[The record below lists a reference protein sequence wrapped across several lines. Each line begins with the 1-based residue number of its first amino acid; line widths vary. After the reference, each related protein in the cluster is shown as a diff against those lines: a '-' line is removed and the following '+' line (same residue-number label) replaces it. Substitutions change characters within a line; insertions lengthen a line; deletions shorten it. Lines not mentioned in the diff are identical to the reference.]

1 MTILAT
7 YRSNTPKSAAAQR
20 RAQASVVGGNSR
32 GAAYHRPYPVTLAR
46 AEGGAVVDVDGREY
60 LDLINNFTSLVHGHA
75 YPPILRAVSR
85 QIAQGTAWVANNEWQ
100 IELAETLIDR
110 VPSFESVRFT
120 NSGTEAGMLALQIA
134 RTITGRTK
142 VLMARY
148 GYHGSLEEFEVG
160 SAPALYPDR
169 AKDRTLLG
177 TYNDAESFEAV
188 LAEYGHDI
196 AAVVLEPVMG
206 AGGVISATPE
216 FLTRVRDA
224 AHAAGALLIFDE
236 VIAFRLATG
245 GTQSLLGIEP
255 DLTMLGKLIGGGF
268 PVGGVGGKRE
278 YLEIF
283 DPENPRGMHS
293 GTYNG
298 NPVTMTAGLVSVRE
312 LTAERIRRMDELGE
326 RLAASLERSAGQHG
340 LPLSLNRRG
349 SLLQVF
355 FSDETR
361 ASSTQRAT
369 ATREEGLDRMSA
381 FHLAALNHGLMF
393 ASRGMICLSTV
404 MDESLIDEAAQRA
417 DAAMEDVARELG

>member
-1 MTILAT
+1 MSILAT
-7 YRSNTPKSAAAQR
+7 YESNTPGSAAAQR

-32 GAAYHRPYPVTLAR
+32 GAAYHRPYPLTLVR
-46 AEGGAVVDVDGREY
+46 AEGAKVVDIDGREY
-60 LDLINNFTSLVHGHA
+60 LDFINNFTSLVHGHA
-75 YPPILRAVSR
+75 YPPILQAVSR
-85 QIAQGTAWVANNEWQ
+85 QIAGGTAWVANNEWQ
-100 IELAETLIDR
+100 IELAETLIER
-110 VPSFESVRFT
+110 VASFESVRFT
-120 NSGTEAGMLALQIA
+120 NSGSEAGMLALQIA

-142 VLMARY
+142 VLMARH

-177 TYNDAESFEAV
+177 TYNDAESFETI
-188 LAEYGHDI
+188 LAEQGDEI

-206 AGGVISATPE
+206 AGGVIRGTPD
-216 FLTRVRDA
+216 FLRRVRDA
-224 AHAAGALLIFDE
+224 AHAAGALLVLDE

-245 GTQSLLGIEP
+245 GTQALVGIEP

-278 YLEIF
+278 YLDIF

-312 LTAERIRRMDELGE
+312 LTAERIARMEELGE

-340 LPLSLNRRG
+340 LPLALNRCG
-349 SLLQVF
+349 SLLQVYF
-355 FSDETR
+355 PDDS
-361 ASSTQRAT
+361 AT
-369 ATREEGLDRMSA
+369 GEDADRMSA
-381 FHLAALNHGLMF
+381 FHLAALNHGLMV

-404 MDESLIDEAAQRA
+404 MDESLLDEAAQRA
-417 DAAMEDVARELG
+417 DAAMEDVAHELG

>member
-1 MTILAT
+1 MSILAT
-7 YRSNTPKSAAAQR
+7 YESNTSKSAAAQR
-20 RAQASVVGGNSR
+20 RAHASVVGGNSR

-46 AEGGAVVDVDGREY
+46 AEGSTVVDVDGREY

-75 YPPILRAVSR
+75 YPPILEAVSR

-100 IELAETLIDR
+100 TELAETLIDR

-134 RTITGRTK
+134 RTVTGRTK
-142 VLMARY
+142 VLMARH

-160 SAPALYPDR
+160 SAPSLYPAR

-177 TYNDAESFEAV
+177 TYNDAESFEAA
-188 LAEYGHDI
+188 LAEHGDEI
-196 AAVVLEPVMG
+196 AAVVLEPVLG
-206 AGGVISATPE
+206 AGGVVSATPE
-216 FLTRVRDA
+216 FLARVRDA
-224 AHAAGALLIFDE
+224 AHAAGALLVFDE

-245 GTQSLLGIEP
+245 GTQSLVGIEP

-278 YLEIF
+278 LLEIF

-312 LTAERIRRMDELGE
+312 LTAARIRRMEELGE

-340 LPLSLNRRG
+340 LPLALNRRG
-349 SLLQVF
+349 SLLQAF
-355 FSDETR
+355 FSDQTDSMEGE
-361 ASSTQRAT
+361 QR
-369 ATREEGLDRMSA
+369 DRMSA

>member
-1 MTILAT
+1 MSILAT
-7 YRSNTPKSAAAQR
+7 YENNTPGSAAAQR
-20 RAQASVVGGNSR
+20 RAHASVVGGNSR
-32 GAAYHRPYPVTLAR
+32 GAAYHRPYPVTLVR
-46 AEGGAVVDVDGREY
+46 AEGSKVVDIDGREY

-75 YPPILRAVSR
+75 YPPILQAVSR
-85 QIAQGTAWVANNEWQ
+85 QIAGGTAWVANNEWQ
-100 IELAETLIDR
+100 IELAETLIER
-110 VPSFESVRFT
+110 VASFESVRFT
-120 NSGTEAGMLALQIA
+120 NSGSEAGMLALQIA

-160 SAPALYPDR
+160 SVPALYPDR

-177 TYNDAESFEAV
+177 TYNDAESFETI
-188 LAEYGHDI
+188 LAEQGDEI

-206 AGGVISATPE
+206 AGGVIRGTPE
-216 FLTRVRDA
+216 FLRRVRDA
-224 AHAAGALLIFDE
+224 AHAAGALLVLDE

-245 GTQSLLGIEP
+245 GTQALVGIEP

-278 YLEIF
+278 YLDIF

-312 LTAERIRRMDELGE
+312 LTAERIARMEELGE

-340 LPLSLNRRG
+340 LPLSLNQCG
-349 SLLQVF
+349 SLIQVYF
-355 FSDETR
+355 DEE
-361 ASSTQRAT
+361 ASAG
-369 ATREEGLDRMSA
+369 AGELDRMSA
-381 FHLAALNHGLMF
+381 FHLAALNHGLMM
-393 ASRGMICLSTV
+393 ASRGMMCLATV
-404 MDESLIDEAAQRA
+404 MDESLVDEAAQRA
-417 DAAMEDVARELG
+417 DAAMEDVAHELG

>member
-1 MTILAT
+1 MSILAT
-7 YRSNTPKSAAAQR
+7 YERNTPKSAAAQR

-32 GAAYHRPYPVTLAR
+32 GAAYHRPYPLTIAR
-46 AEGGAVVDVDGREY
+46 AEGPKVVDVDGREY
-60 LDLINNFTSLVHGHA
+60 LDFINNFTSLVHGHA
-75 YPPILRAVSR
+75 YPPILEAVSR
-85 QIAQGTAWVANNEWQ
+85 QIAGGTAWVANNEPQ
-100 IELAETLIDR
+100 IELAETLIER
-110 VPSFESVRFT
+110 VASFESVRFT

-177 TYNDAESFEAV
+177 TYNDAESFEAI
-188 LAEYGHDI
+188 LAEQGSEI

-206 AGGVISATPE
+206 AGGVISGTPE
-216 FLTRVRDA
+216 FLRRVRDA
-224 AHAAGALLIFDE
+224 AHAAGALFILDE

-245 GTQSLLGIEP
+245 GTQALVGVDP

-312 LTAERIRRMDELGE
+312 LTTERIRRMEELGE
-326 RLAASLERSAGQHG
+326 RLAASLQRSAGQHG
-340 LPLSLNRRG
+340 LPLSLNRCG
-349 SLLQVF
+349 SLLQVYF
-355 FSDETR
+355 DEEDP
-361 ASSTQRAT
+361 AN
-369 ATREEGLDRMSA
+369 EPMDRMSA
-381 FHLAALNHGLMF
+381 FHLALLNHGVMT
-393 ASRGMICLSTV
+393 ASRGMFALSTV
-404 MDESLIDEAAQRA
+404 MDESLLDEAAQRA
-417 DAAMEDVARELG
+417 DAAMEDVAREFG

>member
-1 MTILAT
+1 MSILAT
-7 YRSNTPKSAAAQR
+7 YENNTPKSAAAQR
-20 RAQASVVGGNSR
+20 RAHASVVGGNSR
-32 GAAYHRPYPVTLAR
+32 GAAYHRPYPLTLLR
-46 AEGGAVVDVDGREY
+46 AEGAKVVDVDGREY
-60 LDLINNFTSLVHGHA
+60 LDFINNFTSLVHGHA
-75 YPPILRAVSR
+75 YPPILQAVSR
-85 QIAQGTAWVANNEWQ
+85 QIAGGTAWVANNEWQ
-100 IELAETLIDR
+100 IELAETLIER
-110 VPSFESVRFT
+110 VASFESVRFT

-142 VLMARY
+142 VLMARH

-188 LAEYGHDI
+188 LAEHGDDI

-206 AGGVISATPE
+206 AGGIISATPE
-216 FLTRVRDA
+216 FLGRVRDA
-224 AHAAGALLIFDE
+224 AHAAGALMIFDE

-245 GTQSLLGIEP
+245 GTQALVGIEP

-278 YLEIF
+278 HLEIF

-312 LTAERIRRMDELGE
+312 LTAERIRRMEELGE

-355 FSDETR
+355 FREDSA
-361 ASSTQRAT
+361 AS
-369 ATREEGLDRMSA
+369 EIDRMSA
-381 FHLAALNHGLMF
+381 FHLAALNHGLMM

>member
-7 YRSNTPKSAAAQR
+7 YQSNTPKSAEAQR
-20 RAQASVVGGNSR
+20 RGHASVVGGNSR
-32 GAAYHRPYPVTLAR
+32 GAAYHRPYPLTLVR
-46 AEGGAVVDVDGREY
+46 AEGATVVDVDGREH

-75 YPPILRAVSR
+75 YPPILQAVSR
-85 QIAQGTAWVANNEWQ
+85 QIAHGTAWVANNEWQ
-100 IELAETLIDR
+100 IELAETLIER
-110 VPSFESVRFT
+110 VASFESVRFT

-142 VLMARY
+142 VLMARH

-160 SAPALYPDR
+160 SAPSLYPAR

-177 TYNDAESFEAV
+177 TYNDAASFEAI
-188 LAEYGHDI
+188 LAEQGGEI
-196 AAVVLEPVMG
+196 AAVVLEPVLG
-206 AGGVISATPE
+206 AGGVISAEPE
-216 FLTRVRDA
+216 FLHRVRDA
-224 AHAAGALLIFDE
+224 AHAAGALFILDE
-236 VIAFRLATG
+236 VITFRLAAG
-245 GTQSLLGIEP
+245 GTQALLDIDP

-278 YLEIF
+278 YLGIF

-312 LTAERIRRMDELGE
+312 LTAARIRRMEELGE
-326 RLAASLERSAGQHG
+326 RLAAALERSAGQHG

-349 SLLQVF
+349 SLLQVH
-355 FSDETR
+355 FSDQTDP
-361 ASSTQRAT
+361 AD
-369 ATREEGLDRMSA
+369 GDGPDRMSA

-404 MDESLIDEAAQRA
+404 MDEAIIDEAAQRA
-417 DAAMEDVARELG
+417 DAAMEDVAGELG

>member
-1 MTILAT
+1 MSILAT
-7 YRSNTPKSAAAQR
+7 YESNTPGSAAAQR
-20 RAQASVVGGNSR
+20 RAHASVVGGNSR
-32 GAAYHRPYPVTLAR
+32 GAAYHRPYPLTIAG
-46 AEGGAVVDVDGREY
+46 AEGSKVVDVDGREY
-60 LDLINNFTSLVHGHA
+60 LDFINNFTSLVHGHA
-75 YPPILRAVSR
+75 YPPILHAVNR
-85 QIAQGTAWVANNEWQ
+85 QIAGGTAWVANNERQ
-100 IELAETLIDR
+100 IELAETLIER
-110 VPSFESVRFT
+110 VASFESVRFT

-134 RTITGRTK
+134 RTVTGRTK
-142 VLMARY
+142 VLMARH

-160 SAPALYPDR
+160 SAPALYPER

-177 TYNDAESFEAV
+177 AYNDAGSFEAI
-188 LAEYGHDI
+188 LAEQGSDV

-206 AGGVISATPE
+206 AGGVISGSPE
-216 FLTRVRDA
+216 FLRRVRDA
-224 AHAAGALLIFDE
+224 AHAAGALFIFDE

-245 GTQSLLGIEP
+245 GTQALVGIEP

-278 YLEIF
+278 HLEIF

-312 LTAERIRRMDELGE
+312 LTAERIRRMEELGE

-349 SLLQVF
+349 SLLQVYF
-355 FSDETR
+355 AEDS
-361 ASSTQRAT
+361 ASSEQA
-369 ATREEGLDRMSA
+369 DRMAA
-381 FHLAALNHGLMF
+381 FHLAALNHGLMM
-393 ASRGMICLSTV
+393 ASRGMMCLSTV

>member
-1 MTILAT
+1 MSILAT
-7 YRSNTPKSAAAQR
+7 YESNTRGSAAAQR
-20 RAQASVVGGNSR
+20 RAHASVVGGNSR
-32 GAAYHRPYPVTLAR
+32 GAAYHRPYPLTLVR
-46 AEGGAVVDVDGREY
+46 AEGATVVDVDGREY
-60 LDLINNFTSLVHGHA
+60 LDFINNFTSLVHGHA
-75 YPPILRAVSR
+75 YPPILEAVSR
-85 QIAQGTAWVANNEWQ
+85 QVAQGTAWVANNEWQ
-100 IELAETLIDR
+100 TELAETLIER
-110 VPSFESVRFT
+110 VASFESVRFT

-160 SAPALYPDR
+160 SAPGLYPDR

-188 LAEYGHDI
+188 LAEHGDDI

-224 AHAAGALLIFDE
+224 AHAAGALLVFDE

-245 GTQSLLGIEP
+245 GTQSLVGIEP

-312 LTAERIRRMDELGE
+312 LTAERIRIMEELGE
-326 RLAASLERSAGQHG
+326 RLAASLARSAGQHG
-340 LPLSLNRRG
+340 LPLGLNRCG
-349 SLLQVF
+349 SLLQVY
-355 FSDETR
+355 FSDE
-361 ASSTQRAT
+361 A
-369 ATREEGLDRMSA
+369 EGEGPDRMSA
-381 FHLAALNHGLMF
+381 LHLAALNHGLMF

-404 MDESLIDEAAQRA
+404 MDETLIDEAAQRA

>member
-1 MTILAT
+1 MSILAT
-7 YRSNTPKSAAAQR
+7 YESNTPGSAAAQR
-20 RAQASVVGGNSR
+20 RGHVSVVGGNSR
-32 GAAYHRPYPVTLAR
+32 GAAYHRPYPLTLVR
-46 AEGGAVVDVDGREY
+46 AEGAKVVDIDGREY
-60 LDLINNFTSLVHGHA
+60 LDFINNFTSLVHGHA
-75 YPPILRAVSR
+75 YPPILQAVSR
-85 QIAQGTAWVANNEWQ
+85 QIAGGTAWVANNEWQ
-100 IELAETLIDR
+100 IELAETLIER
-110 VPSFESVRFT
+110 VASFESVRFT
-120 NSGTEAGMLALQIA
+120 NSGSEAGMLALQIA

-177 TYNDAESFEAV
+177 TYNDAESFETI
-188 LAEYGHDI
+188 LAEQGDEI

-206 AGGVISATPE
+206 AGGVIRGTPE
-216 FLTRVRDA
+216 FLRRVRDA
-224 AHAAGALLIFDE
+224 AHAAGALLVLDE

-245 GTQSLLGIEP
+245 GTQALVGIEP

-278 YLEIF
+278 YLDIF

-312 LTAERIRRMDELGE
+312 LTAERIGRMEELGE

-340 LPLSLNRRG
+340 LPLALNRCG
-349 SLLQVF
+349 SLLQVYF
-355 FSDETR
+355 PDDS
-361 ASSTQRAT
+361 AT
-369 ATREEGLDRMSA
+369 GEDADRMSA
-381 FHLAALNHGLMF
+381 FHLAALNHGLMM
-393 ASRGMICLSTV
+393 ASRGMMCLATV
-404 MDESLIDEAAQRA
+404 MDESLVDEAAQRA
-417 DAAMEDVARELG
+417 DAAMEDVAHELG

>member
-1 MTILAT
+1 MSILAT
-7 YRSNTPKSAAAQR
+7 YESNTPGSAAAQR
-20 RAQASVVGGNSR
+20 RGHASVVGGNSR
-32 GAAYHRPYPVTLAR
+32 GAAYHRPYPLTLVR
-46 AEGGAVVDVDGREY
+46 AEGAKVVDIDGREY
-60 LDLINNFTSLVHGHA
+60 LDFINNFTSLVHGHA
-75 YPPILRAVSR
+75 YPPILQAVSR
-85 QIAQGTAWVANNEWQ
+85 QIAGGTAWVANNEWQ
-100 IELAETLIDR
+100 IELAETLIER
-110 VPSFESVRFT
+110 VASFESVRFT
-120 NSGTEAGMLALQIA
+120 NSGSEAGMLALQIA

-177 TYNDAESFEAV
+177 TYNDAESFEAI
-188 LAEYGHDI
+188 LAEQGDEI

-206 AGGVISATPE
+206 AGGVIRGTPE
-216 FLTRVRDA
+216 FLRRVRDA
-224 AHAAGALLIFDE
+224 AHAAGALLVLDE

-245 GTQSLLGIEP
+245 GTQALVGIEP

-278 YLEIF
+278 YLDIF

-312 LTAERIRRMDELGE
+312 LTAERIARMEELGE

-340 LPLSLNRRG
+340 LPLALNRCG
-349 SLLQVF
+349 SLLQVYF
-355 FSDETR
+355 PDDS
-361 ASSTQRAT
+361 AT
-369 ATREEGLDRMSA
+369 GEDADRMSA
-381 FHLAALNHGLMF
+381 FHLAALNHGLMM

-404 MDESLIDEAAQRA
+404 MDESLVDEAAQRA